1 MDRITG
7 PLVLAAALLA
17 LTGLPRVGI
26 AADAEMEMWSC
37 AQMGQRRP
45 VLYLADRGSRS
56 YIKFQGQRISAT
68 HESDD
73 SSHQWSFGNNAVTL
87 SADGIAN
94 YYQGSGRDSP
104 QGVFKCKPVN

>member
-1 MDRITG
+1 MDKITG
-7 PLVLAAALLA
+7 PLVLAAALLV
-17 LTGLPRVGI
+17 LTGLPRVGF
-26 AADAEMEMWSC
+26 AADAEMELWSC

-56 YIKFQGQRISAT
+56 YIKFQGQRIPAT

-73 SSHQWSFGNNAVTL
+73 SGHQWNFGRNAVTL
-87 SADGIAN
+87 SSELVAN

>member
-1 MDRITG
+1 LDKKTS
-7 PLVLAAALLA
+7 LLALAAALLT
-17 LTGLPRVGI
+17 LTGLPRIGFT
-26 AADAEMEMWSC
+26 ADAEMEMWSC

-45 VLYLADRGSRS
+45 VLYLAERGSRS

-68 HESDD
+68 HTLDD
-73 SSHQWSFGNNAVTL
+73 AGHQWNFGSNAVTL
-87 SADGIAN
+87 SADLVAS

>member
-1 MDRITG
+1 MEKLKA
-7 PLVLAAALLA
+7 PLVLGAALLL
-17 LTGLPRVGI
+17 LTGLPKTGFG
-26 AADAEMEMWSC
+26 ADAEMEMWSC

-56 YIKFQGQRISAT
+56 YIKFQGQRIPAT
-68 HESDD
+68 HQADD
-73 SSHQWSFGNNAVTL
+73 AGHQWIFGSNAVTL
-87 SADGIAN
+87 SADGVAN